1 MYIKSINLINF
12 RNYKKLNVSFNKGI
26 NIIYGKNAQGKTNLL
41 ESIYVL
47 GITKSHKNVPEINLI
62 RKGTNYFLVRGK
74 LKKNKIAT
82 DLEIYTDENKK
93 NLKRD
98 SDNIKKVS
106 DYISTMNI
114 IIFTPDDLEIIK
126 SSPQIRRKFLD
137 TELSQLYSDY
147 YIVLNEYKKLLKM
160 RNDYL
165 KKLIKNKLLDKI
177 YFDTLTSLLIDKSI
191 IIYKMRAKFVE
202 KINNYCSKIYEDIM
216 NLKKFKIIYKSSID
230 IDFKKN
236 HLKEDLIKIY
246 QDKYDMDL
254 KLSSTSIGPHK
265 DDLEFYLDDINLKLY
280 GSQGQQR
287 VAVLALKL
295 SEIEIFKTY
304 KNNTPILLLDDI
316 FSEIDE
322 VKKNNLLKYIN
333 KDIQTIIT
341 TTDLNDIDDK
351 TIKNSKIFNIQD
363 GKITREVIK

>member
-12 RNYKKLNVSFNKGI
+12 RNYKKLTVSFNKGI
-26 NIIYGKNAQGKTNLL
+26 NIIYGQNAQGKTNLL

-62 RKGTNYFLVRGK
+62 RKDTNYFLLKGK
-74 LKKNKIAT
+74 LKKDKIAT

-93 NLKRD
+93 ILKRD

-165 KKLIKNKLLDKI
+165 KKIIKNKLLDKI

-202 KINNYCSKIYEDIM
+202 KINNHCSKIYEDIM
-216 NLKKFKIIYKSSID
+216 NLKKFKIVYKNSID
-230 IDFKKN
+230 IDLKN
-236 HLKEDLIKIY
+236 PHLKEDLI
-246 QDKYDMDL
+246 
-254 KLSSTSIGPHK
+254 
-265 DDLEFYLDDINLKLY
+265 
-280 GSQGQQR
+280 
-287 VAVLALKL
+287 
-295 SEIEIFKTY
+295 SE
-304 KNNTPILLLDDI
+304 
-316 FSEIDE
+316 
-322 VKKNNLLKYIN
+322 LLK
-333 KDIQTIIT
+333 
-341 TTDLNDIDDK
+341 
-351 TIKNSKIFNIQD
+351 
-363 GKITREVIK
+363 